1 MEESMV
7 VEIDCTTGVE
17 TIRPMT
23 TEELA
28 MRQQMLD
35 AEIARNE
42 GCDVVI
48 GLVGRINEHKGHSL
62 LLQALERLHRAGEHR
77 PRLVFAGDA
86 AAGAEAVWQALAARI
101 AASPLADRVAM
112 LGFVATFAIAHA
124 QVMWVYLTELSHN
137 PYGGLGM
144 SVAGS

>member
-42 GCDVVI
+42 
-48 GLVGRINEHKGHSL
+48 
-62 LLQALERLHRAGEHR
+62 
-77 PRLVFAGDA
+77 A
-86 AAGAEAVWQALAARI
+86 AAAEAEATATAKASAHDKLSALGLTPEEI
-101 AASPLADRVAM
+101 AA
-112 LGFVATFAIAHA
+112 
-124 QVMWVYLTELSHN
+124 LSK
-137 PYGGLGM
+137 
-144 SVAGS
+144 